1 MILKRIKWILKRIKW
16 ILKRIKSK
24 YYSNISLIEEL
35 KKCNHSG
42 GKIIEYIGPSGVGKT
57 ILYNLTKNNLSSEWS
72 NLQIG
77 SDNQKDSIDERLFEI
92 QREILKK
99 KNDSVDILKCDINQ
113 KLKLMTYFNQ
123 VLLNNIRISNCNQKA
138 GFLLEEGIC
147 HNFSN
152 ELQSLKE
159 KDLEYVMKNRILI
172 CVLPH
177 DSLTVVSQI
186 RKRTKEGGHTVYHHE
201 GLDDEELNKLTI
213 DSTNNFINLLSC
225 IQKFNIPVCEL
236 SAEDGIELN
245 CKKIIE
251 FEASLFS

>member
-1 MILKRIKWILKRIKW
+1 MILKRIKW

-24 YYSNISLIEEL
+24 YYSDISQIEES
-35 KKCNHSG
+35 KKCNYSR
-42 GKIIEYIGPSGVGKT
+42 GKIMEYIGPSGVGKT
-57 ILYNLTKNNLSSEWS
+57 TLYNLTKNNLSWEWS

-77 SDNQKDSIDERLFEI
+77 SDNQEDSIDERLLEI
-92 QREILKK
+92 HREILKK
-99 KNDSVDILKCDINQ
+99 KNDYVDVLKCDINQ
-113 KLKLMTYFNQ
+113 KLKLKVYFNQ
-123 VLLNNIRISNCNQKA
+123 VLLNNIHVSNSNQKS

-159 KDLEYVMKNRILI
+159 KDLEYIIKNRILI

-186 RKRTKEGGHTVYHHE
+186 RKRTKGGGHTVYHHE

-213 DSTNNFINLLSC
+213 DSTNNFNNFLSS
-225 IQKFNIPVCEL
+225 IQKFNIPVCKL
-236 SAEDGIELN
+236 YIEDGIELN